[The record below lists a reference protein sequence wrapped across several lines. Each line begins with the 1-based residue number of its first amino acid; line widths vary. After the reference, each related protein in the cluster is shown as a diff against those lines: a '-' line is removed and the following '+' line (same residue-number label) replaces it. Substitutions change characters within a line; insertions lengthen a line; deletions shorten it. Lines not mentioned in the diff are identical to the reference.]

1 MPSRIDGTW
10 QPVRVGPFLPG
21 AWYILREH
29 DQPRAL
35 CGGRADVV
43 ACCGVVLFH
52 SEVLEQRLVDAK
64 IAGSGADLDGPL
76 DNRDAMSWRHAEMS
90 CVLDG
95 ERAKKSS
102 GAGIECALG

>member
-10 QPVRVGPFLPG
+10 QPVRVCPFLLG
-21 AWYILREH
+21 AGYILREH

-52 SEVLEQRLVDAK
+52 SEVLEHRLVDAK
-64 IAGSGADLDGPL
+64 TAGSGGGP
-76 DNRDAMSWRHAEMS
+76 
-90 CVLDG
+90 
-95 ERAKKSS
+95 
-102 GAGIECALG
+102 

>member
-10 QPVRVGPFLPG
+10 QPVRGMSILYIYLLSLNCGRG
-21 AWYILREH
+21 ACILREH

-52 SEVLEQRLVDAK
+52 SEVLEQRLIDAK
-64 IAGSGADLDGPL
+64 TAGPGRADLDGPL
-76 DNRDAMSWRHAEMS
+76 DDRDAMSWRHGCRDELA
-90 CVLDG
+90 DG
-95 ERAKKSS
+95 
-102 GAGIECALG
+102 